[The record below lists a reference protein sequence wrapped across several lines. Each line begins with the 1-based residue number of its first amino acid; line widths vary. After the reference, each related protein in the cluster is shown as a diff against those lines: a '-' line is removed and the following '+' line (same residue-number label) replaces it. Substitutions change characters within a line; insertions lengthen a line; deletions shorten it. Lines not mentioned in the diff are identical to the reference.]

1 MRADDTNPSDFIL
14 IAEDIY
20 IGFKEGG
27 KAIAT
32 TPHESAWMRLGIIV
46 CYLGVFQLLM
56 KKLLQ
61 DENLKKEYDELLSKG
76 QVFEINKFFIT
87 NCLKKFK
94 YDEIL
99 DLYELRIKAEYK
111 FPPEYNVTLEDL
123 NKAIKI
129 ATNLISLLS

>member
-27 KAIAT
+27 KAVAT

>member
-1 MRADDTNPSDFIL
+1 MSVDDTNPSDFVL

-27 KAIAT
+27 KAVAT

-61 DENLKKEYDELLSKG
+61 DEKIKKEYEELVIKEKISD
-76 QVFEINKFFIT
+76 INKFFIE

-99 DLYELRIKAEYK
+99 ELYELRIKAEYK

-123 NKAIKI
+123 NKAIQI
-129 ATNLISLLS
+129 ASNLLSQVS

>member
-27 KAIAT
+27 KAVAT

-46 CYLGVFQLLM
+46 CYSGVFQLLM

-99 DLYELRIKAEYK
+99 DLYELGIKAEYK